1 MNKEVYSK
9 LNRKI
14 VMNEK
19 EIKKA
24 IYEKPVLTKQQV
36 ILEQVIAAGSTA
48 RSNYGEVR
56 QEWTEESL
64 DCDQDIIL

>member
-1 MNKEVYSK
+1 
-9 LNRKI
+9 
-14 VMNEK
+14 MNEK

-48 RSNYGEVR
+48 RSNYGEVS